1 MARTASVPGPRLSW
15 SWGCLG
21 AAGQHWGSSW
31 GRIHSWPP
39 VLAGQAA
46 ANSCQSWSRGTH
58 SSAAPPL
65 AFISQGNSQGK
76 CHTAP
81 HRPLAPHLLKVRHGE
96 RLVAPRYEFP
106 EGGDDGSMSRRAPG
120 ARWQLVPTRARS
132 GVTPTPAAASPAASC
147 TAVLEQLPV
156 GRC

>member
-1 MARTASVPGPRLSW
+1 MPGPRLSW

-76 CHTAP
+76 RHTAP

-106 EGGDDGSMSRRAPG
+106 EVVTMGACPDGLQERGGSSCPRVPG
-120 ARWQLVPTRARS
+120 Q
-132 GVTPTPAAASPAASC
+132 
-147 TAVLEQLPV
+147 E
-156 GRC
+156 